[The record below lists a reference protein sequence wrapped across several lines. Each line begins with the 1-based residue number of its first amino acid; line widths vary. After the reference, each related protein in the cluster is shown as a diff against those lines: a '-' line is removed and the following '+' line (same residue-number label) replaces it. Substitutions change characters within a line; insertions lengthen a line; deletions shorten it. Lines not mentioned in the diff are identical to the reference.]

1 MEVVANKEVDARGLN
16 CPLPVLRTKKALAEM
31 QSGEVLHVIA
41 TDPGSVRDFQAFAK
55 QTGNE
60 LLKQIENDQREF
72 EYWLKRR

>member
-16 CPLPVLRTKKALAEM
+16 CPLPILRTKKALAEM

-41 TDPGSVRDFQAFAK
+41 TDPGSVRDFQAFAR

-60 LLKQIENDQREF
+60 LLKQIESEQSEF
-72 EYWLKRR
+72 EFWLKRR